1 MGDLKDVAVNR
12 MTGKVCD
19 ERIAGMKHAKRR
31 VIGNLGNPNLLFD
44 YTNREIGCLPDDNR
58 AHFKWVSEVAYKNIH
73 RIVTRGYDTTELV
86 EAGYG
91 VCDVLFIDFQA
102 RIPLVEE
109 RKVLDYI
116 LLVGLEDGLSNPALV
131 ARLVARGKSYLTQAA
146 GASVFAFGEAYG
158 AFKNFGYMLEKY
170 YNMIAEKGIS
180 AADAAALCV
189 EECYHEDHFGID
201 EKYVKDPTPR
211 DLLAYAEKTIAG
223 KKELKYIPFL
233 KEVVKAAQA
242 KIGYVEADFMAAA
255 TAAMMDLDFTPD
267 AAWCIMG
274 VTRAFSAGA
283 HVCEEIERECER
295 DGFNT
300 YGKTLTPKEWYD
312 GPTDRPVPSLAERGE
327 FKGGQ
332 AQTPEEWKKMWDR
345 KAKELSGSGFAIDFV
360 LDDARKV
367 VHGKGKK

>member
-1 MGDLKDVAVNR
+1 MGDLTNVAVNR

-19 ERIAGMKHAKRR
+19 ERIATMKHSKRKP
-31 VIGNLGNPNLLFD
+31 IGNLANPNLLFD
-44 YTNREIGCLPDDNR
+44 YTNREVGTLPDDNR

-109 RKVLDYI
+109 RKVLDYC
-116 LLVGLEDGLSNPALV
+116 LLVGLEDGLSSPALI

-170 YNMIAEKGIS
+170 YNKIAEEGLS
-180 AADAAALCV
+180 MADAAALCV
-189 EECYHEDHFGID
+189 KECYAEDHFGIN
-201 EKYVKDPTPR
+201 ENYVKDPTPKH
-211 DLLAYAEKTIAG
+211 LLAYAEKTLAG
-223 KKELKYIPFL
+223 KKELKYVPFL

-242 KIGYVEADFMAAA
+242 QIGYVEADIMAAI
-255 TAAMMDLDFTPD
+255 TAALMDCEFTPD
-267 AAWCIMG
+267 AVWCMLG

-295 DGFNT
+295 DGFDA
-300 YGKTLTPKEWYD
+300 YGSTLTPKEWYD
-312 GPTDRPVPSLAERGE
+312 GPADKPVPPASERGN

-332 AQTPEEWKKMWDR
+332 AQTPDEWKALWNK

-367 VHGKGKK
+367 VHGKKK